1 MDKVLSFVRAFWRRT
16 RGALSHFS
24 DSKPEER
31 VSQEAGGG
39 LGRSKGIIRIF
50 EYSGM
55 SRTSVYLKIV
65 V

>member
-1 MDKVLSFVRAFWRRT
+1 MDNEHSGGEQGQLS
-16 RGALSHFS
+16 LSSHFS
-24 DSKPEER
+24 DSKPKER
-31 VSQEAGGG
+31 ESQEAGGG

-55 SRTSVYLKIV
+55 SRTSVDLKIV

>member
-1 MDKVLSFVRAFWRRT
+1 MDNEHSGGEQEQLS
-16 RGALSHFS
+16 LSLPHFS
-24 DSKPEER
+24 DSKPEESE
-31 VSQEAGGG
+31 SQEARGG

-55 SRTSVYLKIV
+55 SRTSVDLKIV